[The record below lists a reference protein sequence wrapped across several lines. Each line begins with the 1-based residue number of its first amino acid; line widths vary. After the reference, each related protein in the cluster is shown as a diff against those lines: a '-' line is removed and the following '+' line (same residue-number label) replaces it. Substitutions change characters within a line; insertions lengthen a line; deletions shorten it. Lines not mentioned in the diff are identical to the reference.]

1 MSVYYPANC
10 IFEPFQSL
18 IMKKIVLI
26 FVLIVAGAIAIL
38 LASVKCNDGSTV
50 NGPDTTPPV
59 STTPVIACTVVNIH
73 PHDTSFFTEGL
84 EFYKGQL
91 WESSGGDLDV
101 SPFPSAVGVLD
112 MKTGKVDTKILLDR
126 SKYFG
131 EGITFFNDKLYQL
144 TWKSG
149 IGFVYDAATLKKIKE
164 FKLPSKEGWGLTHD
178 SSSLI
183 MSDGSSNL
191 YYLSPDSLKL
201 LRIQGVS
208 DNNGPLP
215 NINELEYIDG
225 FIFANQWLTP
235 YIYKI
240 NPESGKVVG
249 RIDLSDLAKDAKAN
263 NEDPNWNGIAW
274 DPVNKKLYVSG
285 KKWRSLY
292 EIRLL

>member
-1 MSVYYPANC
+1 
-10 IFEPFQSL
+10 
-18 IMKKIVLI
+18 MKKIVLLL
-26 FVLIVAGAIAIL
+26 VLACAVALIMAYAL
-38 LASVKCNDGSTV
+38 KCNDG
-50 NGPDTTPPV
+50 GPGQVVDTPAVAPA
-59 STTPVIACTVVNIH
+59 PNIAYSVMNVL

-91 WESSGGDLDV
+91 FESSGGDNDI

-112 MKTGKVDTKILLDR
+112 MKTGKVDIKILLDK

-131 EGITFFNDKLYQL
+131 EGITFFNDKLYLL

-149 IGFVYDAATLKKIKE
+149 IGLVYDANNFRKLKE
-164 FKLPSKEGWGLTHD
+164 FTLPSKEGWGLTHD
-178 SSSLI
+178 STSLI

-191 YYLSPDSLKL
+191 YFMSPDSLKL
-201 LRIQGVS
+201 QRIQGVT
-208 DNNGPLP
+208 DNNGPIP

-225 FIFANQWLTP
+225 YIFANQWLTP

-240 NPESGKVVG
+240 DPASGKVVG
-249 RIDLSDLAKDAKAN
+249 RIDLSNLAKEAKAN
-263 NEDPNWNGIAW
+263 NEDPNWNGIAY
-274 DPVNKKLYVSG
+274 DPVNKKIYVAG